1 VFNEWKDNLKIFGEY
16 AEAAAERLRRMN
28 EAAEKAAKQRESEL
42 KAQGSW
48 VSSIIN
54 GWTQRL
60 GDLSE
65 ASEETFRK
73 VALDADATRKSIAGA
88 TDATNLMRIATQN
101 LAAGGII
108 RWANELAIQALRI
121 ELSFKGQ
128 AQSADRLSESLEKVA
143 EKGGVTAGAMQQLV
157 RQAEAAKISF
167 SLLDQER
174 LDRLQDAIDGAN
186 DKLREM
192 QEETQ
197 SAKDRLQELNAELA
211 EARGE
216 DQKAKELRQQLD
228 YQQALADIEAQRQEA
243 ELSGNRELLAILA
256 KQQQVLEQI
265 NRTKIANIE
274 ADAAEQAQS
283 RSNTTTTPTNNVTT
297 PINRAGG
304 GKTYNL
310 NLVGLRGQTLSATAD
325 TDPSAFLTAL
335 EDAQRRGMIQ

>member
-1 VFNEWKDNLKIFGEY
+1 VV
-16 AEAAAERLRRMN
+16 A
-28 EAAEKAAKQRESEL
+28 EL

-88 TDATNLMRIATQN
+88 TDATNLMRIATMN

-108 RWANELAIQALRI
+108 RWANELAIQALKI

-128 AQSADRLSESLEKVA
+128 AQSADRLSESLEKMA
-143 EKGGVTAGAMQQLV
+143 DEGGVTAGAMAQLV
-157 RQAEAAKISF
+157 RQAEAAKTSF
-167 SLLDQER
+167 NLLDQER
-174 LDRLQDAIDGAN
+174 LDRLQAAIDDVN
-186 DKLREM
+186 DKLRQMQYETEDARARLAEM
-192 QEETQ
+192 
-197 SAKDRLQELNAELA
+197 NAELLEAQGLDAKA
-211 EARGE
+211 EL
-216 DQKAKELRQQLD
+216 LRQQLD
-228 YQQALADIEAQRQEA
+228 YQQQLADIEAQRQEA

-274 ADAAEQAQS
+274 AEADAAEQAQS
-283 RSNTTTTPTNNVTT
+283 RSNTTTPTNTGNVT

-304 GKTYNL
+304 GKTF
-310 NLVGLRGQTLSATAD
+310 NLVLHGVRGQTLNATTD
-325 TDPSAFLTAL
+325 TNPLAFLDEL
-335 EDAQRRGMIQ
+335 EAAQRVT